1 MRPEARL
8 RTRTFPA
15 VAELGNTRP
24 RRARAG
30 LPAAP
35 RRAGSVDFAT
45 LIGVS
50 GGFAMI
56 GLAMY
61 LGGSAGSFVN
71 APGLLIV
78 LGGTFLVTTAS
89 FTLEEVARAQ
99 GVMLR
104 AVVYHAEQPD
114 RAALQVLDLAEQSRR
129 KGVLTLQS
137 RFPALAH
144 NPFLHRAMG
153 LVVDGLPGD
162 EVERILNAQVRE
174 TLERH
179 LRSAGVLRRAG
190 EVAPAMGLI
199 GTLVGLVQML
209 GNLEDPAS
217 IGPAMAVALLTTFYG
232 AVLANMVFLPLA
244 GKLERNSQL
253 EAMVNQIC
261 TLGAVSISR
270 QENPRRLEITLNTL
284 LSPAQRVRYFD

>member
-1 MRPEARL
+1 MRSETRL
-8 RTRTFPA
+8 RTRAGPA
-15 VAELGNTRP
+15 MAGVGNARP
-24 RRARAG
+24 RRARASRQ
-30 LPAAP
+30 AAP
-35 RRAGSVDFAT
+35 RPAGRVDFAT
-45 LIGVS
+45 FFGVL
-50 GGFAMI
+50 GGLAMI
-56 GLAMY
+56 GLAMF

-71 APGLLIV
+71 LPGILIV
-78 LGGTFLVTTAS
+78 LGGSFLVTTAS
-89 FTLEEVARAQ
+89 FTLDEVARAQ

-114 RAALQVLDLAEQSRR
+114 KVALQVIDLAEQARR

-137 RFPALAH
+137 RFPALARH
-144 NPFLHRAMG
+144 PFLHRAMG
-153 LVVDGLPGD
+153 LVVDGLPGA
-162 EVERILNAQVRE
+162 EVDRILDSEVKE
-174 TLERH
+174 TWERH

-209 GNLEDPAS
+209 GNLEDPAA
-217 IGPAMAVALLTTFYG
+217 IGPALAVALLTTFYG

-261 TLGAVSISR
+261 ALGAVSISR

-284 LSPAQRVRYFD
+284 LSPAQRLRYFD